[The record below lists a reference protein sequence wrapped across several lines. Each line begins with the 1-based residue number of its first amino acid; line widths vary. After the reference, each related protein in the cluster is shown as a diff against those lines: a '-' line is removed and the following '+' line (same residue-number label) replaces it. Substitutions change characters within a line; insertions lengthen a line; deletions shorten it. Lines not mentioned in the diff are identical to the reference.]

1 MEIDRKRY
9 PTRRKFLAGA
19 VASVA
24 APASP
29 GGARAESAYPDAG
42 PIRLIVPF
50 APAGP
55 VDILARIIVDPL
67 AKQLGQTV
75 VIENRGGAGGNIA
88 ITAAA
93 RAKPDGYTLLLCS
106 SSIVVN
112 PLLHKSVAY
121 DPVHDFVPISLLG
134 TSPNL
139 MLAKPDFAKT
149 LMDFIAKAK
158 ARPGELNYSTPGIG
172 TKGHFAVELLKQ
184 RAGIDIQHVPYP
196 SGGQVVQ
203 SLLTGTTQLGSTA
216 LPAGEPLVRGGT
228 LAGLVVSGERR
239 WLTLPEVPTMI
250 ELGFSNFVAEIFT
263 ALMAP
268 AGTPPE
274 VTSLLIAEVGKLV
287 KDPALVE
294 KAERA
299 GYEWIGA
306 GPDALRRKM
315 TEEKTQSEEVIRFA
329 GIKPR

>member
-1 MEIDRKRY
+1 
-9 PTRRKFLAGA
+9 
-19 VASVA
+19 
-24 APASP
+24 
-29 GGARAESAYPDAG
+29 
-42 PIRLIVPF
+42 
-50 APAGP
+50 
-55 VDILARIIVDPL
+55 
-67 AKQLGQTV
+67 
-75 VIENRGGAGGNIA
+75 ENRGGAGGNIA

-121 DPVHDFVPISLLG
+121 DPVNDFTPISLLG

-158 ARPGELNYSTPGIG
+158 SRPGELNYSTPGIG

-203 SLLTGTTQLGSTA
+203 SLFTGTTQLGSTA

-239 WLTLPEVPTMI
+239 WRTLPEVPTMI

-274 VTSLLIAEVGKLV
+274 VTSLLVAEVGKLV

-315 TEEKTQSEEVIRFA
+315 AEEKTQSEAVIRFA

>member
-1 MEIDRKRY
+1 MNKPSLD
-9 PTRRKFLAGA
+9 RRKLLAGA
-19 VASVA
+19 AVSAAYLSLGHRSVA
-24 APASP
+24 DT
-29 GGARAESAYPDAG
+29 AYPGAG

-55 VDILARIIVDPL
+55 VDILARVIIDPL
-67 AKQLGQTV
+67 SRQLGQSV

-88 ITAAA
+88 VTAAA

-106 SSIVVN
+106 SSLVTN
-112 PLLHKSVAY
+112 PLLYKSVQY
-121 DPVHDFVPISLLG
+121 DPIKDFVPISLLG

-139 MLAKPDFAKT
+139 MLAKPGFAKG
-149 LMDFIAKAK
+149 LMDFIAIAK
-158 ARPGELNYSTPGIG
+158 TKPGQLNYSTPGTG
-172 TKGHFAVELLKQ
+172 TKGHVAVELLKQ
-184 RAGIDIQHVPYP
+184 RAGIDLQHVPYP
-196 SGGQVVQ
+196 SGGQVIQ
-203 SLLTGTTQLGSTA
+203 SLMTDTTQLGSTA

-228 LAGLVVSGERR
+228 LTGLVVSGERR
-239 WLTLPEVPTMI
+239 WSTLPEVPTMI

-274 VTSLLIAEVGKLV
+274 VVSLLVAEVGKFV
-287 KDPALVE
+287 KDPSVVE

-315 TEEKTQSEEVIRFA
+315 AEEKAQTEEVIRFG
-329 GIKPR
+329 GIKPQ